1 MARCDYCLA
10 SFCSSGSIA
19 HVIVAL
25 FFFDVLWLHEKKP
38 SPQWRGLKVF
48 PINKIDA

>member
-1 MARCDYCLA
+1 MLWFFESSC
-10 SFCSSGSIA
+10 CSSGSIE

-25 FFFDVLWLHEKKP
+25 CFFDVLWLNEKKP